1 MHITHFYH
9 LTDSRIF
16 RWFKSQATDLF
27 RLKKHGDDAGLN
39 VIWDDRRSNIN
50 QIQSWLMESSDT
62 FIIVQGPRG
71 SGKKELVMGEAL
83 KARTKLIIDCKHIQ
97 EATGE
102 SGTIAA
108 AAAEVGYRPVFSFMN
123 TVSGWIDL
131 AAQGATGVKTG
142 FSETLET
149 QLIKIFNNTGTALK
163 KIALEGRR
171 KSDKDAELS
180 DDEYLEA
187 HPEKRPV
194 VVVDNFLNKS
204 QDRTLIYDK
213 IAEW

>member
-1 MHITHFYH
+1 
-9 LTDSRIF
+9 
-16 RWFKSQATDLF
+16 
-27 RLKKHGDDAGLN
+27 
-39 VIWDDRRSNIN
+39 
-50 QIQSWLMESSDT
+50 
-62 FIIVQGPRG
+62 
-71 SGKKELVMGEAL
+71 MGEAL

-97 EATGE
+97 EARGE
-102 SGTIAA
+102 SKTIAA

-149 QLIKIFNNTGTALK
+149 QLINIFNNTGTALK
-163 KIALEGRR
+163 KIALEGR
-171 KSDKDAELS
+171 KKNDKDADLS
-180 DDEYLEA
+180 DDEYLDA